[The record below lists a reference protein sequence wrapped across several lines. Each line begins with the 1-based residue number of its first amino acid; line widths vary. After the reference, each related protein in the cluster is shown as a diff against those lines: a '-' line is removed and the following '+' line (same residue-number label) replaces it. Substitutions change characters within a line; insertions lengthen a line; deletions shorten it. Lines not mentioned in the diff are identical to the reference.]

1 MDDKLVMV
9 QATLKEILQAKET
22 LIFLLQ
28 SLSFV
33 TKTKVPTKTRES
45 SRDFSSSDKVSKH
58 DVSLASGKSFGFP
71 KQMHATYRVTK
82 DHN

>member
-1 MDDKLVMV
+1 MV
-9 QATLKEILQAKET
+9 QAPLKEILQAKET
-22 LIFLLQ
+22 LILSL

-33 TKTKVPTKTRES
+33 TKTKVATKTRES
-45 SRDFSSSDKVSKH
+45 SRDFSSTDKISKH
-58 DVSLASGKSFGFP
+58 DVSLASGKGFGFP